1 MSIHQRL
8 IKEMEEL
15 PVDLQVRILKL
26 VHFLKEE
33 FFMSKRMDSE
43 RREINALSEVDK
55 IAIET
60 GISDLARHHDH
71 YLYGAAKK

>member
-1 MSIHQRL
+1 M
-8 IKEMEEL
+8 KEMEEL
-15 PVDLQVRILKL
+15 PVDFQVRILKL

-43 RREINALSEVDK
+43 GREINALSEVDK

-71 YLYGAAKK
+71 YLYGTAKK

>member
-33 FFMSKRMDSE
+33 FFMSGRKDSE
-43 RREINALSEVDK
+43 RGEINALSEVDK

-71 YLYGAAKK
+71 YLYGTAKK